1 MNLKWYDITTGIS
14 LVAFVFYIILVIVKT
29 VFSPRE
35 TRIRFLRDFKNG
47 RFSLVYIF
55 TYPLLYTGVVYGGQG
70 LLNGIFIALKKV
82 IDCVVLKFDYSN
94 LAELQEQSLFY
105 NFTCLNWGN

>member
-35 TRIRFLRDFKNG
+35 TRIRFLRDFKING
-47 RFSLVYIF
+47 VTFRLHR
-55 TYPLLYTGVVYGGQG
+55 L
-70 LLNGIFIALKKV
+70 
-82 IDCVVLKFDYSN
+82 
-94 LAELQEQSLFY
+94 LFY
-105 NFTCLNWGN
+105 AIGNCRNSTLPFCIV